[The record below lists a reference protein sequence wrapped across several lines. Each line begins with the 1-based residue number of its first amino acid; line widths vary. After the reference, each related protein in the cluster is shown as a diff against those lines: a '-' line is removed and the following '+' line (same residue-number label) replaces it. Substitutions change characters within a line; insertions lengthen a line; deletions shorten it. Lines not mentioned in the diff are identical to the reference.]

1 MAYWR
6 HIHWHQLARLL
17 LLLVVLGQTAL
28 LLHESGHS
36 GAPAEAEC
44 QLCLHAQP
52 QLTVTRTAAVLP
64 AGYEPVAVIV
74 TQVRQPVYF
83 SPVYANS
90 SRGPPRA

>member
-1 MAYWR
+1 MAIWR
-6 HIHWHQLARLL
+6 HIHWHKLARLL

-36 GAPAEAEC
+36 GAQGETEC

-52 QLTVTRTAAVLP
+52 HLNVSKAAAELTSRF
-64 AGYEPVAVIV
+64 EPVAVMAMHFV
-74 TQVRQPVYF
+74 QPVHF

-90 SRGPPRA
+90 SRGPPRV

>member
-1 MAYWR
+1 MANWR
-6 HIHWHQLARLL
+6 HLHWHKLARLL

-52 QLTVTRTAAVLP
+52 QLTVVKSTPLP
-64 AGYEPVAVIV
+64 GPGYEPVAVVV
-74 TQVRQPVYF
+74 TQVGQPVYF
-83 SPVYANS
+83 SPIYSNS
-90 SRGPPRA
+90 SRGPPRV

>member
-6 HIHWHQLARLL
+6 HSHWHKLARLL

-36 GAPAEAEC
+36 GTPGETEC

-52 QLTVTRTAAVLP
+52 HLTV
-64 AGYEPVAVIV
+64 AGAEPQLNISYEPVAVIMAEAA
-74 TQVRQPVYF
+74 RPVHF
-83 SPVYANS
+83 SPVYSNS
-90 SRGPPRA
+90 SRGPPRV

>member
-6 HIHWHQLARLL
+6 HTHWHKLARLL

-36 GAPAEAEC
+36 GEHPATEC

-52 QLTVTRTAAVLP
+52 HLNFSKTAPLLIANF
-64 AGYEPVAVIV
+64 ETIAVIAAQWV
-74 TQVRQPVYF
+74 QPVDF

-90 SRGPPRA
+90 SRGPPRV

>member
-1 MAYWR
+1 MATWR
-6 HIHWHQLARLL
+6 HIHCNKLARLL

-36 GAPAEAEC
+36 GSPAEAEC

-52 QLTVTRTAAVLP
+52 HLNVSKTAPVLTTSF
-64 AGYEPVAVIV
+64 EPVAVIAA
-74 TQVRQPVYF
+74 QFVRPVYF

-90 SRGPPRA
+90 TRGPPRV

>member
-6 HIHWHQLARLL
+6 HIHWHKLARLL

-36 GAPAEAEC
+36 GSPGEAEC

-52 QLTVTRTAAVLP
+52 HLTVAKAVPQLTAS
-64 AGYEPVAVIV
+64 YEPVSVIAAHFV
-74 TQVRQPVYF
+74 QPIYFLPVY
-83 SPVYANS
+83 SNS
-90 SRGPPRA
+90 SRGPPRV

>member
-1 MAYWR
+1 MATWR
-6 HIHWHQLARLL
+6 HIHWHKLARLV
-17 LLLVVLGQTAL
+17 LLLVVFGQTAL

-52 QLTVTRTAAVLP
+52 HLSVARAAPVLTTS
-64 AGYEPVAVIV
+64 YEPVGVIATRV
-74 TQVRQPVYF
+74 VQPVHF

-90 SRGPPRA
+90 SRGPPRV